1 MVVDV
6 FVDVDGVA
14 VLVVVA
20 AVVIV
25 AYFAVVVIAL
35 DFQLAFKS
43 FLFATKKIM

>member
-25 AYFAVVVIAL
+25 AYFAVVIIAL
-35 DFQLAFKS
+35 DLQKLLKK
-43 FLFATKKIM
+43 LFVCN